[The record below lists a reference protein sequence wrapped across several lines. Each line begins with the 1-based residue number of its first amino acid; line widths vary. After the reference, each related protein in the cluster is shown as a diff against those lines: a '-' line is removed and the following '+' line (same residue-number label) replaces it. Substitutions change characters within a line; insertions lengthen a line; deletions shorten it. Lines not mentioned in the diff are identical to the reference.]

1 MPRNF
6 YEMPLDMEYDDGK
19 PYWSTMEAS
28 LSDRSD
34 YYFVEVNANSYPSI
48 REDIEPEIVD

>member
-1 MPRNF
+1 
-6 YEMPLDMEYDDGK
+6 MPLDMEYDDGK